1 MKNFVNQVGE
11 LRVFLFFVTLGS
23 LSAIPFT
30 NSDGVVRMD
39 GLGLFPDVLVPV
51 VSFLLVFI
59 LLLDML
65 MSRVFM
71 IEADDE
77 KCKKFKSILLLEFIL
92 VVSLISFWTPYF
104 FAVLS

>member
-11 LRVFLFFVTLGS
+11 LRIFLFFVTLGS
-23 LSAIPFT
+23 LFTIPFT

-39 GLGLFPDVLVPV
+39 GWGFAPDVLVPV

-77 KCKKFKSILLLEFIL
+77 KRKKFKSIFLLELVL

-104 FAVLS
+104 FKVLS